1 MASTSKL
8 RPVAA
13 MLSGTASGYNRRFSR
28 ETFRLNLAN
37 VAEGTADDSGAR
49 VRTRLAAQG
58 RRLPILGNSDAS
70 PQPRVHQ
77 GEYIKQM
84 VWIMT
89 SCTCEGHRRT
99 GRWNTPTDRNGQR
112 PFTTWVRRIPSQIHS
127 SPNMRFRSRDRSTAE
142 GWFPGSFAL
151 VEILGSARADGEA

>member
-1 MASTSKL
+1 
-8 RPVAA
+8 

-77 GEYIKQM
+77 
-84 VWIMT
+84 
-89 SCTCEGHRRT
+89 
-99 GRWNTPTDRNGQR
+99 
-112 PFTTWVRRIPSQIHS
+112 
-127 SPNMRFRSRDRSTAE
+127 
-142 GWFPGSFAL
+142 
-151 VEILGSARADGEA
+151 ADGLDYDFLYLRGAPSDREVEHAYGQEWAKAFHYLGPTNSKPDSFISQHEVPLQGSVNRRGLVSRQLRAR